1 MLSNLRIFS
10 KSKLA
15 GVLVAIIIVPFV
27 FWGMGSVFQTGN
39 TNNVVKINNET
50 VSTKEFVNHINQ
62 SGLSLDYIRQNLDKN
77 ILEEMLSELVSD
89 RLLKM
94 EIEELNVNLSEKNL
108 AKLIKSNKKFNDDGN
123 KFSRLKYEKFLLEQ
137 NISAYEFEKR
147 FKNNELKN
155 NLFNYIS
162 GGIKSPYFL
171 KNKIFVNETKKLEID
186 YFDIENSYNILITD
200 AEIIEFINENEELLK
215 EDFIDFSFTKIT
227 PKNLIEIDEFN
238 NDFFKRIDEIENEIL
253 NEKSIQ
259 EIAKKFNLTLEEIK
273 DYKFNEE
280 SDLFKEIYSKRS
292 ESKIKL
298 IDKEDYYLLY
308 EIFKLN
314 KVLPDKNN
322 IEFVNK
328 VKKNLIVKKKYD
340 FIQKL
345 FEQIKNK
352 ELNDSKFVEIAKG
365 KQNIKNTLIESI
377 NDTKYFDIKSLKLL
391 YELSKGSFVLI
402 GDANN
407 KIYLAKINNINASK
421 LLENSENSSKYLEK
435 SNLKIV
441 SDLYGS
447 YDLSLNSKYKVKV
460 FQNSIDR
467 VKEYFR

>member
-108 AKLIKSNKKFNDDGN
+108 AKLIKSNKKFNDDDN

-407 KIYLAKINNINASK
+407 KIYLAKINNINSSK

-460 FQNSIDR
+460 FQKSIDR

>member
-108 AKLIKSNKKFNDDGN
+108 AKLIKSNKKFNDDDN

-460 FQNSIDR
+460 FQKSIDR

>member
-108 AKLIKSNKKFNDDGN
+108 EKLIKSNKKFNDDDK

-137 NISAYEFEKR
+137 NIPAYEFEKR

-171 KNKIFVNETKKLEID
+171 KNKIFVNETKKLDID
-186 YFDIENSYNILITD
+186 YFNIENSYNILITD
-200 AEIIEFINENEELLK
+200 AEIIEFINDNEELLK

-259 EIAKKFNLTLEEIK
+259 EISKKFNLTLEEIK

-460 FQNSIDR
+460 FQKSIDR

>member
-108 AKLIKSNKKFNDDGN
+108 AKLIKSNKKFNDDDN

-200 AEIIEFINENEELLK
+200 AEIIEFINDNEELLK

-238 NDFFKRIDEIENEIL
+238 NVFFKRIDEIENEIL

-460 FQNSIDR
+460 FQKSIDR

>member
-108 AKLIKSNKKFNDDGN
+108 AKLIKSNKKFNDDDN

-259 EIAKKFNLTLEEIK
+259 EISKKFNLTLEEIK

-460 FQNSIDR
+460 FQKSIDR

>member
-77 ILEEMLSELVSD
+77 ILEEMLSELISD

-94 EIEELNVNLSEKNL
+94 EIEELNVNLTEKNL
-108 AKLIKSNKKFNDDGN
+108 AKLIKSNKKFNDDDN

-171 KNKIFVNETKKLEID
+171 KNKIFVNETKKLDID

-298 IDKEDYYLLY
+298 IDKEDYYLMY

-407 KIYLAKINNINASK
+407 KIYLAKINNINTSK
-421 LLENSENSSKYLEK
+421 LLKNSQNNFKYLEK

-460 FQNSIDR
+460 FQKSIDR

>member
-108 AKLIKSNKKFNDDGN
+108 AKLIKSNKKFNDDDN

-186 YFDIENSYNILITD
+186 YFDIENSYNIFTTD
-200 AEIIEFINENEELLK
+200 TEIIEFINENEELLK

-460 FQNSIDR
+460 FQKSIDR

>member
-108 AKLIKSNKKFNDDGN
+108 AKLIKSNKKFNDDEDN
-123 KFSRLKYEKFLLEQ
+123 FSRLKYEKFLLEQ

-186 YFDIENSYNILITD
+186 YFDIENSYNIFTTD
-200 AEIIEFINENEELLK
+200 TEIIEFINENEELLK
-215 EDFIDFSFTKIT
+215 EDFIDFSYTKIT

-460 FQNSIDR
+460 FQKSIDR

>member
-77 ILEEMLSELVSD
+77 ILEEMLSELISD

-108 AKLIKSNKKFNDDGN
+108 AKLIKSNKKFNDDDN

-171 KNKIFVNETKKLEID
+171 KNKIFVNETKKLDID

-200 AEIIEFINENEELLK
+200 AEIIEFINDNEELLK

-402 GDANN
+402 GDVNN
-407 KIYLAKINNINASK
+407 KIYLAKINNINTSK
-421 LLENSENSSKYLEK
+421 LLENSENNSKYLEK

-460 FQNSIDR
+460 FQKSIDR

>member
-108 AKLIKSNKKFNDDGN
+108 AKLIKSNKKFNDDDK

-171 KNKIFVNETKKLEID
+171 KNKIFVNETKKLDID
-186 YFDIENSYNILITD
+186 YFNIENSYNILITD
-200 AEIIEFINENEELLK
+200 AEIIEFINDNEELLK

-259 EIAKKFNLTLEEIK
+259 EISKKFNLTLEEIK

-460 FQNSIDR
+460 FQKSIDR

>member
-1 MLSNLRIFS
+1 MLNKLRSFSNT
-10 KSKLA
+10 KLA
-15 GVLVAIIIVPFV
+15 GVLITIIIIPFV
-27 FWGMGSVFQTGN
+27 FWGMGSVFSTGN
-39 TNNVVKINNET
+39 TNNVAKINNET
-50 VSTKEFVNHINQ
+50 ISTKDFVNHITQ
-62 SGLSLDYIRQNLDKN
+62 TGLSQDYIRKNLDKN
-77 ILEEMLSELVSD
+77 ILEEILSELVSD

-94 EIEELNVNLSEKNL
+94 EIEELNVRMSEKSL
-108 AKLIKSNKKFNDDGN
+108 AKIIKSNIMFTDDGS

-137 NISAYEFEKR
+137 NISAHEYEKR
-147 FKNNELKN
+147 FKNNELKK
-155 NLFNYIS
+155 NLFKYIS
-162 GGIKSPYFL
+162 GGVKSPYFL
-171 KNKIFVNETKKLEID
+171 KNKIFVNETKKLDID

-200 AEIIEFINENEELLK
+200 AEIIEFINDNEELLK

-259 EIAKKFNLTLEEIK
+259 EISKKFNLNLEEIK

-298 IDKEDYYLLY
+298 IDKGDYYLLY

-377 NDTKYFDIKSLKLL
+377 NDIKYFDIKSLKLL

-460 FQNSIDR
+460 FQKSIDR

>member
-108 AKLIKSNKKFNDDGN
+108 AKLIKSNKKFNDDDN

>member
-108 AKLIKSNKKFNDDGN
+108 AKLIKSNKKFNDDDK

-171 KNKIFVNETKKLEID
+171 KNKIFVNETKKLDID

-200 AEIIEFINENEELLK
+200 AEIIEFINDNEELLK

-259 EIAKKFNLTLEEIK
+259 EISKKFNLTLEEIK

-298 IDKEDYYLLY
+298 IDKGDYYLLY

-328 VKKNLIVKKKYD
+328 VKKNLIRKKKYD

-377 NDTKYFDIKSLKLL
+377 NDIKYFDIKSLKLL

-460 FQNSIDR
+460 FQKSIDR

>member
-460 FQNSIDR
+460 FQKSIDR

>member
-108 AKLIKSNKKFNDDGN
+108 AKLIKSNKKFNDDDN

-171 KNKIFVNETKKLEID
+171 KNKIFVNETKKLDID

-460 FQNSIDR
+460 FQKSIDR

>member
-108 AKLIKSNKKFNDDGN
+108 AKLIKSNKKFNDDDN

-314 KVLPDKNN
+314 KVLPNKNN

-460 FQNSIDR
+460 FQKSIDR

>member
-108 AKLIKSNKKFNDDGN
+108 AKLIKSNKKFNDDDN

-298 IDKEDYYLLY
+298 VDKNDYYLLY

-460 FQNSIDR
+460 FQKSIDR

>member
-108 AKLIKSNKKFNDDGN
+108 AKLIKSNKKFNDDDK

-171 KNKIFVNETKKLEID
+171 KNKIFVNETKKLDID

-259 EIAKKFNLTLEEIK
+259 EISKKFNLTLEEIK

-460 FQNSIDR
+460 FQKSIDR

>member
-108 AKLIKSNKKFNDDGN
+108 AKLIKSNKKFNDDDK

-171 KNKIFVNETKKLEID
+171 KNKIFVNETKKLDID

-200 AEIIEFINENEELLK
+200 AEIIEFINDNEELLK

-259 EIAKKFNLTLEEIK
+259 EISKKFNLTLEEIK

-298 IDKEDYYLLY
+298 IDKGDYYLLY

-377 NDTKYFDIKSLKLL
+377 NDIKYFDIKSLKLL

-460 FQNSIDR
+460 FQKSIDR

>member
-200 AEIIEFINENEELLK
+200 DEIIEFINENEELLK

-322 IEFVNK
+322 MEFVNK

-407 KIYLAKINNINASK
+407 KIYLAKINNIYASK

-460 FQNSIDR
+460 FQKSIDR

>member
-108 AKLIKSNKKFNDDGN
+108 AKLIKSNKKFNDDDN

-377 NDTKYFDIKSLKLL
+377 NDNKYFDIKSLKLL

-460 FQNSIDR
+460 FQKSIDR

>member
-108 AKLIKSNKKFNDDGN
+108 AKLIKSNKKFNDDDK

-171 KNKIFVNETKKLEID
+171 KNKIFVNETKKLDID

-200 AEIIEFINENEELLK
+200 AEIIEFINDNEELLK

-259 EIAKKFNLTLEEIK
+259 EISKKFNLTLEEIK

-460 FQNSIDR
+460 FQKSIDR

>member
-1 MLSNLRIFS
+1 MKFLF
-10 KSKLA
+10 
-15 GVLVAIIIVPFV
+15 GY
-27 FWGMGSVFQTGN
+27 SVWYLKDG
-39 TNNVVKINNET
+39 IYYLY
-50 VSTKEFVNHINQ
+50 
-62 SGLSLDYIRQNLDKN
+62 SGYKYYDERKT
-77 ILEEMLSELVSD
+77 M
-89 RLLKM
+89 
-94 EIEELNVNLSEKNL
+94 
-108 AKLIKSNKKFNDDGN
+108 NDFEN
-123 KFSRLKYEKFLLEQ
+123 RLKKQ
-137 NISAYEFEKR
+137 
-147 FKNNELKN
+147 ELKK

-200 AEIIEFINENEELLK
+200 DEIIEFINENEELLK

-298 IDKEDYYLLY
+298 IDKEDYYFLY

-352 ELNDSKFVEIAKG
+352 ELNDSKFVEIAR
-365 KQNIKNTLIESI
+365 TS
-377 NDTKYFDIKSLKLL
+377 
-391 YELSKGSFVLI
+391 
-402 GDANN
+402 NN
-407 KIYLAKINNINASK
+407 KQEQAIISHHK
-421 LLENSENSSKYLEK
+421 LN
-435 SNLKIV
+435 
-441 SDLYGS
+441 
-447 YDLSLNSKYKVKV
+447 
-460 FQNSIDR
+460 QN
-467 VKEYFR
+467 K

>member
-108 AKLIKSNKKFNDDGN
+108 AKLIKSNKKFNDDDK

-171 KNKIFVNETKKLEID
+171 KNKIFVNETKKLDID
-186 YFDIENSYNILITD
+186 YFNIENSYNILITD
-200 AEIIEFINENEELLK
+200 AEIIEFINDNEELLK

-298 IDKEDYYLLY
+298 IDKGDYYLLY

-460 FQNSIDR
+460 FQKSIDR

>member
-1 MLSNLRIFS
+1 M
-10 KSKLA
+10 
-15 GVLVAIIIVPFV
+15 
-27 FWGMGSVFQTGN
+27 
-39 TNNVVKINNET
+39 
-50 VSTKEFVNHINQ
+50 
-62 SGLSLDYIRQNLDKN
+62 
-77 ILEEMLSELVSD
+77 
-89 RLLKM
+89 
-94 EIEELNVNLSEKNL
+94 
-108 AKLIKSNKKFNDDGN
+108 
-123 KFSRLKYEKFLLEQ
+123 
-137 NISAYEFEKR
+137 
-147 FKNNELKN
+147 
-155 NLFNYIS
+155 
-162 GGIKSPYFL
+162 
-171 KNKIFVNETKKLEID
+171 
-186 YFDIENSYNILITD
+186 
-200 AEIIEFINENEELLK
+200 
-215 EDFIDFSFTKIT
+215 
-227 PKNLIEIDEFN
+227 
-238 NDFFKRIDEIENEIL
+238 
-253 NEKSIQ
+253 
-259 EIAKKFNLTLEEIK
+259 
-273 DYKFNEE
+273 
-280 SDLFKEIYSKRS
+280 FKEIYSKRS

-298 IDKEDYYLLY
+298 IDKEDYYFLY

-460 FQNSIDR
+460 FQKSIDR

>member
-108 AKLIKSNKKFNDDGN
+108 AKLIKSNKKFNDDDN

-308 EIFKLN
+308 KIFKLN

-377 NDTKYFDIKSLKLL
+377 NDNKYFDIKSLKLL

-460 FQNSIDR
+460 FQKSIDR

>member
-108 AKLIKSNKKFNDDGN
+108 AKLIKSNKKFNDDDN

-322 IEFVNK
+322 IEFVSK

-460 FQNSIDR
+460 FQKSIDR

>member
-108 AKLIKSNKKFNDDGN
+108 AKLIKSNKKFNDDDN

-171 KNKIFVNETKKLEID
+171 KNKIFVNETKKIEID

-200 AEIIEFINENEELLK
+200 AEIIEFINDNEELLK

-259 EIAKKFNLTLEEIK
+259 EISKKFNLTLEEIK

-377 NDTKYFDIKSLKLL
+377 NDNKYFDIKSLKLL

-460 FQNSIDR
+460 FQKSIDR

>member
-322 IEFVNK
+322 MEFVNK

-460 FQNSIDR
+460 FQKSIDR